1 MKIYDICKI
10 RMGYAF
16 RSGIQKSDSGNMSV
30 IQPKD
35 ISDSGLLQEEDVY
48 QVDIDSINSGHTLA
62 PKDVLLSN
70 RGRFASTV
78 YSGQFGAAC
87 IASGSIMILTVKEKS
102 AVLPEYLAL
111 YFNSKS
117 GKRQFDR
124 FNETTTIPFVSRVNL
139 EKIDIP
145 VPTLKKQQAMIELEH
160 SKQCYEQL
168 TTRKVNLLNGIIN
181 HELRTIEAI

>member
-16 RSGIQKSDSGNMSV
+16 RSGIQKSDAGNVLV

-35 ISDSGLLQEEDVY
+35 ISDSGLLKEEGVY
-48 QVDIDSINSGHTLA
+48 QVEMDSINPGHALV

-70 RGRFASTV
+70 RGRFASMV
-78 YSGQFGAAC
+78 YNGQFTLAC
-87 IASGSIMILTVKEKS
+87 IASGSIMVLTVKDGLT
-102 AVLPEYLAL
+102 VLPEYLAL

-139 EKIDIP
+139 EKIDVP
-145 VPTLKKQQAMIELEH
+145 VPALKKQQALIDMER

-168 TTRKVNLLNGIIN
+168 TTRKVDLLNGIIN
-181 HELRTIEAI
+181 HELTTIEAI